1 MLLLFTAVGVSAA
14 LLAASLG
21 DADKPGQD
29 VTVRS
34 SGYVDDTSSPYVRS
48 DADPRQPVVLP
59 PDSADTVTADT
70 VTAGTETQY
79 AEVDG
84 SPDAD
89 GGMPP
94 PASPPA
100 PPPEE
105 SGLTVWQDRDDD
117 GFNAGEGHG
126 PITGRV
132 TDPWGNGIPGVEVY
146 LDYALAICYKGCGG
160 YYEPAAV
167 TDSLGYYSAW
177 KTSYHSYAEYEDW
190 TEGGGSDRFGQP
202 WRAGFSDG
210 PELTG
215 SHTVYFNG
223 QVRGYRASEWY
234 NNKRLTDYGYYQ
246 TGSPGDSVFVAAGS
260 SGIDAVLV
268 PDGTIVGHVLGDKA
282 DYMKII
288 AFRADA
294 PEPANANTYSG
305 VSYISQSAFSL
316 NDLPPGS
323 YKLVAVPAI
332 SGWPLEHAE
341 NYLCSWFQLSRS
353 WETARTIT
361 VGPGQRLSLDFQLL
375 EPQQNGPSLRGNFY
389 IENMPPHP
397 GTVLSLV
404 EADNPSRVISQK
416 TVSYTDFSFEF
427 SSLPKGDY
435 KLKCTLPGSGH
446 TIWYQQ
452 NYDPFHDEPGVD
464 EADVI
469 NAGPDM
475 VLDPIIFSIYPY
487 GAVVS
492 GSVKF
497 QDGSPLVN
505 EIVYAR
511 RITTTG
517 YQNQP
522 STWTSGDNGQY
533 SFGRTSNDPNC
544 YLCNLGWNRL
554 SPGSYQLCVSDGP
567 TGAEYCYPQIL
578 TVDWYDTLTGVDI
591 IVPNDFGTPFEVTG
605 RVTSPDGIGVAGATV
620 RLDSAYMDISEIN
633 VSTDADGYYRV
644 ERADGLQPATYNIYA
659 IVNGISHKR
668 DQDDGYIYISW
679 RQALENIDI
688 IIPESV
694 RADGYG

>member
-1 MLLLFTAVGVSAA
+1 MRKWFQRIPIPVLLLFMAIGVSAA
-14 LLAASLG
+14 LLAARLG
-21 DADKPGQD
+21 DADEPGQD

-34 SGYVDDTSSPYVRS
+34 SGYVEDASSPNIRS

-59 PDSADTVTADT
+59 PDSADTDADT
-70 VTAGTETQY
+70 ETNGTETLY
-79 AEVDG
+79 TEVDG

-89 GGMPP
+89 GGTPP

-100 PPPEE
+100 SPPDE

-117 GFNAGEGHG
+117 SFNTGEGSG

-146 LDYALAICYKGCGG
+146 LDYALAFCYKGCDG

-177 KTSYHSYAEYEDW
+177 KTSYHSYYSEYEYW
-190 TEGGGSDRFGQP
+190 TEGNSGMFGLP
-202 WRAGFSDG
+202 GPAGFSNG

-215 SHTVYFNG
+215 SHTVYFRG
-223 QVRGYRASEWY
+223 QVRGYQASEWY
-234 NNKRLTDYGYYQ
+234 NNKRLTWNGYYQ
-246 TGSPGDSVFVAAGS
+246 TGSPGDSVTVAAGS
-260 SGIDAVLV
+260 SGVDAVLV
-268 PDGTIVGHVLGDKA
+268 PDGTITGHVLGDKA

-288 AFRADA
+288 AFSADA
-294 PEPANANTYSG
+294 PEPANTNTYSSVG
-305 VSYISQSAFSL
+305 YISQSTFTL
-316 NDLPPGS
+316 YDLPPGS

-361 VGPGQRLSLDFQLL
+361 IGPGQRVSLDFQLL
-375 EPQQNGPSLRGNFY
+375 QPQPDGASLRGNFY
-389 IENMPPHP
+389 IENMPPRP

-404 EADNPSRVISQK
+404 EAGNPSRVISQK

-446 TIWYQQ
+446 TLWYQKSYYQ
-452 NYDPFHDEPGVD
+452 YTDEVGVD
-464 EADVI
+464 EATVI
-469 NAGPDM
+469 DAGPDM
-475 VLDPIIFSIYPY
+475 VTDPIIFDIYPY

-505 EIVYAR
+505 ETVYAR
-511 RITTTG
+511 RIANIG
-517 YQNQP
+517 YPNQ
-522 STWTSGDNGQY
+522 SYTWTDNRNGQY
-533 SFGRTSNDPNC
+533 SFGRSSNDPDC
-544 YLCNLGWNRL
+544 PDCNLGWNRL
-554 SPGSYQLCVSDGP
+554 PPGSYQLCVADGP
-567 TGAEYCYPQIL
+567 TGPEYCYPQIL

-591 IVPNDFGTPFEVTG
+591 SVPNDFGTPFEVTG
-605 RVTSPDGIGVAGATV
+605 RVTTADGTGIAGATV
-620 RLDSAYMDISEIN
+620 RLETPYR
-633 VSTDADGYYRV
+633 DALYR
-644 ERADGLQPATYNIYA
+644 QT
-659 IVNGISHKR
+659 
-668 DQDDGYIYISW
+668 
-679 RQALENIDI
+679 
-688 IIPESV
+688 
-694 RADGYG
+694 